1 MKIGYTFTPENEG
14 FVAKATGK
22 ELRIK
27 FKDAIEICAAIQGM
41 KAKEAVT
48 YLEKVLEQDKT
59 YIPFKKAKTQHGHK
73 PGMKPFGA
81 QPIRAVAAILIVLK
95 SAIANAEFRG
105 LDLDGCIVK
114 SAVAQRGHK
123 LRRMKPKGRHAA
135 FESYLTNVQIFVE
148 EASE

>member
-14 FVAKATGK
+14 FMAKATGR

-27 FKDAIEICAAIQGM
+27 FKDSIEICAAIQGM

-48 YLEKVLEQDKT
+48 YLEKVLEQKTT

-73 PGMKPFGA
+73 AGMKPFGA
-81 QPIRAVAAILIVLK
+81 QPIRAIAAILIVLK
-95 SAIANAEFRG
+95 SANANAEFRG
-105 LDLDGCIVK
+105 LDLDNCIVK

-123 LRRMKPKGRHAA
+123 LRRMKPKGRHAV